1 MQEKMTELKTIFEFV
16 RKHQWSTARQ
26 IGKNLNGD
34 KSRANHFL
42 YGYLDILF
50 ERRGFSPPHWKVK
63 SDNAYDNM
71 IERLNPLSTPIKPTS
86 FFKQDGGDRKV
97 EFDPS
102 ISKLIRELPRFSIC
116 NSCGLPIKPT
126 GACGCS

>member
-1 MQEKMTELKTIFEFV
+1 VNDKISELKKVFNFV
-16 RKHQWSTARQ
+16 RDHQWSNARQ
-26 IGKNLNGD
+26 IGRDLNGG

-50 ERRGFSPPHWKVK
+50 EKRGFSPPQWKVK
-63 SDNAYDNM
+63 SDDAYEKM
-71 IERLNPLSTPIKPTS
+71 IQRLNPPPASNTS
-86 FFKQDGGDRKV
+86 LPSPASVPKETTRG
-97 EFDPS
+97 FDPS
-102 ISKLIRELPRFSIC
+102 IPNSARELPRFSIC

>member
-1 MQEKMTELKTIFEFV
+1 MEKNISELKTIFNFV
-16 RKHQWSTARQ
+16 RENQWSNARQ
-26 IGKNLNGD
+26 IGKNLSGG

-50 ERRGFSPPHWKVK
+50 DKRGLTPPQWRVK
-63 SDNAYDNM
+63 SDDAYDKM
-71 IERLNPLSTPIKPTS
+71 IARLNPAPTPSPSTPPRRIEQTGR
-86 FFKQDGGDRKV
+86 Q
-97 EFDPS
+97 FDPS
-102 ISKLIRELPRFSIC
+102 IHNAARELPRFSIC